1 MSTKHDVPSAEPRG
15 PRLWMGSHE
24 SAEGGSASS
33 APDDGVLG
41 LPARMGRRGFLVGL
55 GATGAAVGVSA
66 CIRRPA
72 EQILP
77 FTSGPEYVVP
87 GVPLHFA
94 TVTTRRGEAMGL
106 VVTSH
111 EGRPTK
117 VEGNPAHPV
126 SRGATDH
133 WAQASL
139 LDLYDPDRSTAPAR
153 RGEGGLQDAS
163 WDAFEAEWKGVLE
176 AQRSDGGRR
185 LRILL
190 QPTASPTVERLL
202 DAVRQRFPEVGI
214 HRWAPVHEGEVSEGA
229 RIAFGERL
237 LPVYD
242 LSGAPVV
249 LSVDSDFLATEAGA
263 VRHARQFAAGRRPER
278 GGDPMNRLYV
288 VESTFSVTGAQAD
301 HRLRLRPSRVGDWL
315 RALAARLASAHG
327 LDLGPVLGAIGKGE
341 PPAGVPSQWVEAVA
355 ADLAERRGH
364 ALVLVGSRQ
373 PAWVHA
379 LGHAINA
386 AIGAMGR
393 RVRMVRP
400 VDRGEVAP
408 QEDIARLAAD
418 LKSGKVAALL
428 VLGGNPAHDAPA
440 DVGFA
445 EALSAQGLLS
455 VHLSD
460 RRDET
465 SSLCS
470 WHLPMAH
477 ELESWGDARSRDG
490 AYTVRQP
497 LVAPLF
503 GGRSEIELLAGVAG
517 MERRDG
523 YSLVRATFAAR
534 FGGGEAAWRR
544 AVHRGYQDEAP
555 PPSPAAPRLGAVARA
570 VGAARAPAVE
580 GLEVAFVVDHSVF
593 DGRHANNPWL
603 LELAHPL
610 TRIVWDNA
618 ALVSPRTAE
627 RLGLA
632 EGDVVRLSGEAG
644 RPVEVAVTLL
654 PGHPDEVLTLSF
666 GWGRQRAGRYH
677 AGHGFDVYPL
687 RTAGAQGF
695 ATGISLQ
702 KMGRRHDL
710 VKVQQHDLMEGR
722 PLALE
727 GTLTKLQT
735 DDPAYKGHPSLEERA
750 DFAKY
755 EAVTPSMPPLWD
767 EVDYGKVVKW
777 GLSIDLSACTGCG
790 ACTVA
795 CQAENN
801 IPVVGKVQASV
812 KRTMEWIRID
822 RYFVGE
828 DPDNP
833 LVALQPVGCQQCEE
847 APCENVCPVAAT
859 AHSPEGLN
867 DIAYNRCIGTRY
879 CMNNCPYKV
888 RRFNFLQWNGYLDA
902 KVQGKNPMT
911 EGNYGEIPEVHK
923 MQKNPNVTVR
933 FRGVVEKCTYCVQR
947 IQQARITARQEGRE
961 LRGDD
966 VTPACAQACPS
977 QAITFG
983 DLNAEGTAVWRA
995 ANSPRAYKL
1004 LGEVGAQ
1011 PRTTYLARIR
1021 NPNPAMLGSAGT
1033 EAHG

>member
-1 MSTKHDVPSAEPRG
+1 MSEKYQALGAECREG
-15 PRLWMGSHE
+15 PRLWTDAGVSRAGAH
-24 SAEGGSASS
+24 
-33 APDDGVLG
+33 APGADEHVLG

-55 GATGAAVGVSA
+55 GATGAAVGMSA

-72 EQILP
+72 EEILP
-77 FTSGPEYVVP
+77 FTTGPEYVVP

-94 TVTTRRGEAMGL
+94 TVTVRRGEALGL
-106 VVTSH
+106 VVTNH

-133 WAQASL
+133 WAQAAL
-139 LDLYDPDRSTAPAR
+139 LDLYDPDRSASPAK
-153 RGEGGLQDAS
+153 RGAGGLQDAS
-163 WDAFEAEWKGVLE
+163 WEAFEGELKSLLE
-176 AQRSDGGRR
+176 GQRANGGRG
-185 LRILL
+185 LRILVS
-190 QPTASPTVERLL
+190 PTASPTVERLL
-202 DAVRQRFPEVGI
+202 DAVRQRFPNVGV
-214 HRWAPVHEGEVSEGA
+214 HRWAPVHEGAVLEGA

-249 LSVDSDFLATEAGA
+249 VSVDSDFLSTEPGA
-263 VRHARQFAAGRRPER
+263 VRAAQQFASGRRPER
-278 GGDPMNRLYV
+278 STDPMNRLYV

-301 HRLRLRPSRVGDWL
+301 HRLRLRPSQVGAWL

-327 LDLGPVLGAIGKGE
+327 LDLGLITGALGKGE
-341 PPAGVPSQWVEAVA
+341 LPAGVPAKWVEAVA
-355 ADLAERRGH
+355 ADLVAHRGN
-364 ALVLVGSRQ
+364 AVVLVGSRQ

-379 LGHAINA
+379 LGHAINVA
-386 AIGAMGR
+386 LGAMGR

-400 VDRGEVAP
+400 VDRGALRPE
-408 QEDIARLAAD
+408 EDIARLVAD
-418 LKSGKVAALL
+418 MKAGKVSALF

-440 DVGFA
+440 DLGFA
-445 EALSAQGLLS
+445 QALASQGLVS

-465 SSLCS
+465 SAQCT

-477 ELESWGDARSRDG
+477 ELESWGDARSLDG
-490 AYTVRQP
+490 AHTIRQP
-497 LVAPLF
+497 LIAPLF
-503 GGRSEIELLAGVAG
+503 GGRSDIELLATIAG
-517 MERRDG
+517 LERRDG
-523 YSLVRATFAAR
+523 YSLVRATFEGL
-534 FGGGEAAWRR
+534 FGGGEAAWRK
-544 AVHRGYQDEAP
+544 AVHRGYQDGPAP
-555 PPSPAAPRLGAVARA
+555 WVPPALRFDAVARA
-570 VGAARAPAVE
+570 VGAVQASSPE
-580 GLEVAFVVDHSVF
+580 GLEVVFAPDHSVF

-603 LELAHPL
+603 LELPHPL

-632 EGDVVRLSGEAG
+632 EGDVVRLSAREGK
-644 RPVEVAVTLL
+644 PVEVAVALL
-654 PGHPDEVLTLSF
+654 PGHPDDVLTLSL

-687 RTAGAQGF
+687 RTSSAQGF
-695 ATGISLQ
+695 AVGVSLQ
-702 KMGRRHDL
+702 KAGRRHQL
-710 VKVQQHDLMEGR
+710 VKVQAHDLMEGR
-722 PLALE
+722 PLALQ
-727 GTLTKLQT
+727 GTLTKIET
-735 DDPAYKGHPSLEERA
+735 DDPAYKGHPSLEEQP
-750 DFAKY
+750 DFPKY
-755 EAVTPSMPPLWD
+755 ESITPSMPPLWD

-801 IPVVGKVQASV
+801 IPVVGKIQASV

-828 DPDNP
+828 DRDNP

-847 APCENVCPVAAT
+847 APCENVCPVGAT

-888 RRFNFLQWNGYLDA
+888 RRFNFLEWNGYLDA
-902 KVQGKNPMT
+902 KVEGKNPT
-911 EGNYGEIPEVHK
+911 TSGHYGEIPEVHK

-947 IQQARITARQEGRE
+947 IQEARIAARREGRP

-977 QAITFG
+977 RAITFG

-1004 LGEVGAQ
+1004 LGEIGAQ

-1021 NPNPAMLGSAGT
+1021 NPNPAMLGSAAT
-1033 EAHG
+1033 EAHR